1 MLFMFFLMF
10 FFIHIYNN
18 MNNKEK
24 TKNNEIENIINEFIK
39 KIYEL
44 DKSSKSLED
53 KLTYINVLLNN
64 LIDFCIKKKIFYYVE
79 NKIGYNN
86 IVNNFKVYLIKFIK
100 NLVDPS
106 GNIIGKYITKDNDND
121 NDNSSSNANWD
132 NVSDINSIMFKNFKK
147 LNESFEKNVSFGD
160 SIQIT
165 NYDEGFDGFEL
176 NYKSKDFAEKNKNNY
191 GEDDKPIN
199 YNLMNF
205 GTTNTNTNTNTNNNN
220 NNNDDNDDDI
230 DNLPLYIKILINQNK
245 FLVEFIEKIILMCKI
260 LSDND
265 IKYKKINPYD

>member
-1 MLFMFFLMF
+1 
-10 FFIHIYNN
+10 
-18 MNNKEK
+18 
-24 TKNNEIENIINEFIK
+24 
-39 KIYEL
+39 
-44 DKSSKSLED
+44 
-53 KLTYINVLLNN
+53 
-64 LIDFCIKKKIFYYVE
+64 
-79 NKIGYNN
+79 
-86 IVNNFKVYLIKFIK
+86 
-100 NLVDPS
+100 
-106 GNIIGKYITKDNDND
+106 
-121 NDNSSSNANWD
+121 
-132 NVSDINSIMFKNFKK
+132 MFKNFKK
-147 LNESFEKNVSFGD
+147 LNESFEKNVSFGN

-220 NNNDDNDDDI
+220 NNNDDNDDDDI